1 MTRVPQKH
9 CYIKHNYTACHCCGH
24 HTQQKQCPVQ
34 NRNAFLIDS
43 WVHEAANLYTRCLQS
58 YFSWSFKW
66 SFTCHGKQW
75 ERFQYHSDAPGFQG
89 SPKASQIPIA
99 IFPLDACSSRKVLVM
114 FSLEGEIAFVLETRT
129 GSYCS
134 FELKIDLKIV
144 ALPKEE
150 SHCDVTVVVVS
161 IWHIS

>member
-1 MTRVPQKH
+1 
-9 CYIKHNYTACHCCGH
+9 
-24 HTQQKQCPVQ
+24 
-34 NRNAFLIDS
+34 
-43 WVHEAANLYTRCLQS
+43 
-58 YFSWSFKW
+58 
-66 SFTCHGKQW
+66 
-75 ERFQYHSDAPGFQG
+75 
-89 SPKASQIPIA
+89 
-99 IFPLDACSSRKVLVM
+99 M

-150 SHCDVTVVVVS
+150 SHCDVTVAVVS